1 MSNAY
6 IQATFQTAGGPEL
19 DAALKDIGSFLGAK
33 AVRTGMKAA
42 CKPILDEILNSAPVN
57 TNVIDGVHLREHIK
71 MKLSKR
77 TKKMMLNGSD
87 VFMACSIYTTGPANA
102 YACAVEF
109 GRDAY
114 SAQRDYLFH
123 IKTTPYTVN
132 IAAVQPNPFMRT
144 ALYKHAQTAAQTLI
158 DVSMNEIQKIS
169 QNRNKI
175 AKQKINTML
184 RRSQRLAP

>member
-1 MSNAY
+1 MSY
-6 IQATFQTAGGPEL
+6 INATFQTAGGPEL
-19 DAALKDIGSFLGAK
+19 NQALKDIGSFLGAK
-33 AVRTGMKAA
+33 AVRAGMKTA
-42 CKPILDEILNSAPVN
+42 CTPIFNEILNSAPVN
-57 TNVIDGVHLREHIK
+57 TNVIDGIHLRDHIK

-77 TKKMMLNGSD
+77 TKKMQKNGSD

-109 GRDAY
+109 GRNAY
-114 SAQRDYLFH
+114 SVQRDYLFH
-123 IKTTPYTVN
+123 LKTSPYTVN

-175 AKQKINTML
+175 AQQKINAMQ